1 MKMEMVRQ
9 ITPVSALCGGTR
21 RLLLQ
26 MPLPAAICPLTRA
39 AGGSRSRGEQR
50 QAERADDDGVTV
62 LPSPAL
68 ADQNLRARRQGFRFI
83 WRAKTLSILTS
94 RDVMILS
101 VLHCFDKSVLVSHID
116 RAVWFQMDSVKQ
128 SQGKWKLQLHM

>member
-26 MPLPAAICPLTRA
+26 MPLPAAICPLTWA

-68 ADQNLRARRQGFRFI
+68 ADQNLRARREGFRFI
-83 WRAKTLSILTS
+83 WRALSILTS

>member
-9 ITPVSALCGGTR
+9 ITPVSALSGGTR

-50 QAERADDDGVTV
+50 EAGRADDDGVTV

-68 ADQNLRARRQGFRFI
+68 ADQNLRATREGFRFI
-83 WRAKTLSILTS
+83 WRAKTLLILTS
-94 RDVMILS
+94 RDVMI
-101 VLHCFDKSVLVSHID
+101 
-116 RAVWFQMDSVKQ
+116 
-128 SQGKWKLQLHM
+128 